1 MGDERKKRVNRN
13 NDNDNEKKQRFSFFG
28 FGRKDGPGVDP
39 NEEPILK
46 NPNFGN
52 FFVFYFRKF
61 RELLSINMLLVF
73 GNFPIFFFFIARAGY
88 FGIKSSAPYY
98 QMFAPLFGA
107 YQINPSPVT
116 AALYGIYGIQVPITV
131 NTVGTLVLYALTF
144 LLIFTFGLVNTGV
157 TYLLR
162 NMLRGEPVFF
172 MSDFFNT
179 IKKNRKQAL
188 ALGIID
194 ALAIFLLGHD
204 VVYFWNHLDSVMMYI
219 FFYVSLLMFVVLIFM
234 RFYAYIMVVTF
245 DLTIKKIIK
254 NSLIFA
260 ILGIKRNIVA
270 LIGYIFVF
278 ALNYYVFALY
288 IPLGIIL
295 PFIIVPATLMA
306 INVYTA
312 YPKIKEIM
320 IDPYYTEDGKPI
332 SEEPTSETQD

>member
-73 GNFPIFFFFIARAGY
+73 GNFPIFFYFIARAGY

-107 YQINPSPVT
+107 YQITPSPLT

>member
-73 GNFPIFFFFIARAGY
+73 GNFPIFFFLFSRAGY
-88 FGIKSSAPYY
+88 FGIKSTMPDEWL
-98 QMFAPLFGA
+98 FAPLFGA
-107 YQINPSPVT
+107 YQINPSPVIS
-116 AALYGIYGIQVPITV
+116 ALYGIYGKQIPIVV
-131 NTVGTLVLYALTF
+131 NTVGTLVLHYLTY
-144 LLIFTFGLVNTGV
+144 LVIFTFGPVNTGV

-162 NMLRGEPVFF
+162 NMLRSEPVFF

>member
-52 FFVFYFRKF
+52 FFVFYFWKF

-107 YQINPSPVT
+107 YQITPSPLT

-194 ALAIFLLGHD
+194 ALAVFLLGYD

>member
-1 MGDERKKRVNRN
+1 MGDERKKRTNRSSN
-13 NDNDNEKKQRFSFFG
+13 NDNEKKRRFSFFG

-61 RELLSINMLLVF
+61 RELLSINLLLVF
-73 GNFPIFFFFIARAGY
+73 GNFPIFFFLFSRAGY
-88 FGIKSSAPYY
+88 FGIKSTMPDEWL
-98 QMFAPLFGA
+98 FAPLFGA
-107 YQINPSPVT
+107 YQINPSPVIS
-116 AALYGIYGIQVPITV
+116 ALYGIYGKQIPIVV
-131 NTVGTLVLYALTF
+131 NTVGTLVLHYLTY
-144 LLIFTFGLVNTGV
+144 LVIFTFGPVNVGI

-172 MSDFFNT
+172 MSDFFQT
-179 IKKNRKQAL
+179 IKKNLKQAIS
-188 ALGIID
+188 LGIID
-194 ALAIFLLGHD
+194 ILGLFLLIYD
-204 VVYFWNHLDSVMMYI
+204 VIFFWNSLNSVMMYI
-219 FFYVSLLMFVVLIFM
+219 FFYLSLLMLVVFIFM
-234 RFYAYIMVVTF
+234 RFYAYLMLVTF
-245 DLTIKKIIK
+245 DLKIKKIIK

-270 LIGYIFVF
+270 LVGYIFVF
-278 ALNYYVFALY
+278 AFNYCALAIY
-288 IPLGIIL
+288 FPIGIIL
-295 PFIIVPATLMA
+295 PFVIVPATLMA

-332 SEEPTSETQD
+332 SDEPASDTQT